1 MAKKEKKNK
10 EVKPKKAKKEKN
22 QKSVEET
29 LWDSANKLRGG
40 VEPAEYKHV
49 VLSLIFLKFASDK
62 FEEQKQKLIDK
73 KLGKY
78 IDTVEFYTKDNVFYL
93 PTEARWTYLKERSKQ
108 DDIAVKVDKAFEI
121 IEKKNKSL
129 KGALPINYFSTLGL
143 ETSKLSSL
151 LDTINNIDT
160 LKDKEQDVFGRVYEY
175 FLRKFA
181 IAEGKGKGEFYT
193 PKSVV
198 NLMASM
204 IEPYSG
210 IIYDPCCGSGGMFVQ
225 SIKFV
230 ESHKGNKKNIAI
242 YGQESTNATYKL
254 AKMNLAIRGISA
266 NLGDVA
272 ADTFG
277 KDQHPDLKVDY
288 IIANPPFNYK
298 DWRGEKE
305 LTNDPRW
312 SGYDVPPA
320 SNANYAWIL
329 HMVSKL
335 SENGTAG
342 FLLANGALGDPDTL
356 NIRKQLIKNDLVE
369 AIIVLPRDMFYST
382 DISVTLWI
390 ISKNKKERVVRQN
403 GSSAHFRDRENE
415 ILFMDL
421 RRKGELYEKSYIEF
435 TLDETETIPATFHN
449 WQREGHKKNYK
460 NIPEYCYSASIE
472 DIEKNGFSL
481 IPSKYIEFIDRDESI
496 DFDKEMKRIQK
507 EFKVLMQEEM
517 ESQKEL
523 KKAFKELGYEIQS

>member
-1 MAKKEKKNK
+1 MAKKEKKKKVKLSK
-10 EVKPKKAKKEKN
+10 EAKPKKEKKLKN
-22 QKSVEET
+22 NKSVEET

-62 FEEQKQKLIDK
+62 FEEQKQKLIEK

-78 IDTVEFYTKDNVFYL
+78 IDQVEFYTKDNVFYL

-254 AKMNLAIRGISA
+254 AKMNLAIRVREEAIHK
-266 NLGDVA
+266 LPGDRK
-272 ADTFG
+272 T
-277 KDQHPDLKVDY
+277 K
-288 IIANPPFNYK
+288 
-298 DWRGEKE
+298 
-305 LTNDPRW
+305 TNAETK
-312 SGYDVPPA
+312 SGHRHGQGHK
-320 SNANYAWIL
+320 IL
-329 HMVSKL
+329 
-335 SENGTAG
+335 
-342 FLLANGALGDPDTL
+342 FLLLYRKEALPLLQRG
-356 NIRKQLIKNDLVE
+356 
-369 AIIVLPRDMFYST
+369 VL
-382 DISVTLWI
+382 
-390 ISKNKKERVVRQN
+390 
-403 GSSAHFRDRENE
+403 
-415 ILFMDL
+415 
-421 RRKGELYEKSYIEF
+421 
-435 TLDETETIPATFHN
+435 
-449 WQREGHKKNYK
+449 
-460 NIPEYCYSASIE
+460 
-472 DIEKNGFSL
+472 
-481 IPSKYIEFIDRDESI
+481 
-496 DFDKEMKRIQK
+496 
-507 EFKVLMQEEM
+507 
-517 ESQKEL
+517 L
-523 KKAFKELGYEIQS
+523 KT